1 MPQSDDDGL
10 VGNGEESQ
18 VHCKSIDDIY
28 SLYECFF
35 GVSLSAFLFWSA
47 QMLMSI
53 ATEVSMVQL

>member
-1 MPQSDDDGL
+1 MPQSDDDDSL

-35 GVSLSAFLFWSA
+35 LMVYWVLVSFEAE
-47 QMLMSI
+47 QC
-53 ATEVSMVQL
+53 